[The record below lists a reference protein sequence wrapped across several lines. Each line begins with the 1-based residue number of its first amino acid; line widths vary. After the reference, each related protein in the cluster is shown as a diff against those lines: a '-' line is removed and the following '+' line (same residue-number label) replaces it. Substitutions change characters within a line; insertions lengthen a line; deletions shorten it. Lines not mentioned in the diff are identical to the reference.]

1 VFVSLSKSNQLARVI
16 SSPGKYVTS
25 ISICSSLLLLNIA
38 NVSRLT
44 YACFNNLKVLLC
56 SVPYLNS
63 VSFCVSLV
71 SSKAFLE

>member
-1 VFVSLSKSNQLARVI
+1 MQAPNAKSNASV
-16 SSPGKYVTS
+16 S
-25 ISICSSLLLLNIA
+25 IHSGSLLLNIA
-38 NVSRLT
+38 NISRLT
-44 YACFNNLKVLLC
+44 YACFNNLKALLY